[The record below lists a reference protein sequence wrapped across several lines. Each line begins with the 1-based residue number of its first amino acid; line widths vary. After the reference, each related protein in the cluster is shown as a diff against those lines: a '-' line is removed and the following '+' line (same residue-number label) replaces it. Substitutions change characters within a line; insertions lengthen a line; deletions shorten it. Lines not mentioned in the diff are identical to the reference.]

1 MRERLNS
8 IVDSLM
14 PVLATFAALGVG
26 AVMLLILKV
35 NPVTAYGALWEG
47 AFGSSNAVAETLVK
61 ATPLLLVGL
70 GICIAFRGDVINI
83 GGEGQMVVGAILATL
98 IGLNLEGLPGW
109 FVIILAMLGGFVGG
123 AFWGG
128 IPGVLKAYFNVN
140 EILSTIMMNAIA
152 VQGMNFLL
160 RGPMIDPSQAELASK
175 IPQTARLLEAFRLPR
190 LVPTRLHLGAAI
202 AVLLAILVYIL
213 LWRTTLGYR
222 IRAVGQSPPAARY
235 AGISVPRHVILALL
249 FSGAFA
255 GLAGAV
261 QVFGV
266 NFRMITDGSATG
278 FTGSAGF
285 NGIVAALFGQL
296 HPIGTIPAS
305 VLFGALLVGANKMQ
319 RVVQVPSALITSLN
333 GLVVVFVVSSEI
345 WRQRRQRRRLRDAA
359 ARIEAEAELH
369 DLQDPVAGGGGR
381 PMIEELLSTTV
392 LVGILA
398 SGIRLAT
405 PYLYAAIGET
415 FGQRSGVLNLGVEG
429 QMLLGAFAAFYLT
442 FTTGNLLLGVLA
454 AMVVGGLMGLAMAF
468 VTVNLKAEQGISGI
482 GFYLFGLGLSDLL
495 FQRLLGTVETVRGFS
510 RIHIPFLSDI
520 PLLGEI
526 FFNHNLLVY
535 LAFALVPIAWFV
547 LNKTTLGLKIRAVGE
562 HPEAADSV
570 GVSVARVRYFTIIL
584 GGVLSGVAGA
594 SLSIALLNVF
604 QQNMTSGLGFIAV
617 ALVYFGGWRPW
628 GVLGGALLFSM
639 VNSLQLWIQ
648 VLGIPIPSDIA
659 VMMPY
664 VLTILALILA
674 VSRVRAP
681 SALTKPFGR
690 DE

>member
-1 MRERLNS
+1 MRERLSS
-8 IVDSLM
+8 IIDSLM

-26 AVMLLILKV
+26 AIMLLILKV

-123 AFWGG
+123 ALWGG

-202 AVLLAILVYIL
+202 AVILAILVYIL

-255 GLAGAV
+255 GLAGAI

-345 WRQRRQRRRLRDAA
+345 WRQRRQRRRLRVAA
-359 ARIEAEAELH
+359 ARIEAEAE
-369 DLQDPVAGGGGR
+369 
-381 PMIEELLSTTV
+381 I
-392 LVGILA
+392 LVQ
-398 SGIRLAT
+398 
-405 PYLYAAIGET
+405 E
-415 FGQRSGVLNLGVEG
+415 
-429 QMLLGAFAAFYLT
+429 
-442 FTTGNLLLGVLA
+442 
-454 AMVVGGLMGLAMAF
+454 
-468 VTVNLKAEQGISGI
+468 
-482 GFYLFGLGLSDLL
+482 
-495 FQRLLGTVETVRGFS
+495 
-510 RIHIPFLSDI
+510 
-520 PLLGEI
+520 
-526 FFNHNLLVY
+526 
-535 LAFALVPIAWFV
+535 
-547 LNKTTLGLKIRAVGE
+547 RAVGE
-562 HPEAADSV
+562 GE
-570 GVSVARVRYFTIIL
+570 VS
-584 GGVLSGVAGA
+584 
-594 SLSIALLNVF
+594 
-604 QQNMTSGLGFIAV
+604 
-617 ALVYFGGWRPW
+617 P
-628 GVLGGALLFSM
+628 
-639 VNSLQLWIQ
+639 
-648 VLGIPIPSDIA
+648 
-659 VMMPY
+659 
-664 VLTILALILA
+664 
-674 VSRVRAP
+674 
-681 SALTKPFGR
+681 
-690 DE
+690 